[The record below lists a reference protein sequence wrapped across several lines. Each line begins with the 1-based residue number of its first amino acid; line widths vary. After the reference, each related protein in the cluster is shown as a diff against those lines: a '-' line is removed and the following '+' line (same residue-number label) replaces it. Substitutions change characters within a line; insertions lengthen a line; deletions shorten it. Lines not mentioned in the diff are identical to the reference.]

1 MIESQIRDLFT
12 GIAGAE
18 PQTSRIDAELAR
30 RRGRARLRWR
40 WAAVAGI
47 PLLAATTAVAVAV
60 TVVLPPAHSR
70 PGTVASGDGPAAP
83 RQFDPLVPYLSF
95 GWLPAGQ
102 SLVMGGVRRT
112 VVSIEGGNKP
122 YSAHGWD
129 LNVYAA
135 GQCQFT
141 PAAKTLT
148 CGAAP
153 AQGPGAN
160 IVGRAPAVRG
170 HRAWW
175 AGSSRTWW
183 ADAGLVW
190 QYARNGWAWLD
201 LPNMYRYRYSPQHIE
216 AVKRDAIKIA
226 SHVRYGAPTL
236 PLVFAAQLTHL
247 PASWRVSSVVYLRDG
262 TVLRARSYALAARSP
277 SLGADGGLDYQSG
290 LPYFTIDPASRKNPC
305 GRPGQSTSQ
314 IIHGIRVVVT
324 HSTEGTISRQ
334 DLCAAHAD
342 GLTLFVSELGSHP
355 AIGVAS
361 LFRFH
366 LRLLGGNP
374 AHWTHKP
381 IE

>member
-12 GIAGAE
+12 GIAGGE
-18 PQTSRIDAELAR
+18 PEISRVDAELAR

-40 WAAVAGI
+40 RGAAAGT
-47 PLLAATTAVAVAV
+47 PLLAAATVVAVAV
-60 TVVLPPAHSR
+60 TVGLAPAHPR
-70 PGTVASGDGPAAP
+70 PGTAATGNGPAAP
-83 RQFDPLVPYLSF
+83 RQFNPLVPYLSF

-112 VVSIEGGNKP
+112 VVSIEGGSKP

-135 GQCQFT
+135 GQCHFT
-141 PAAKTLT
+141 PAARTLK

-153 AQGPGAN
+153 PEGPGKN
-160 IVGRAPAVRG
+160 IVGPAPAVRG

-175 AGSSRTWW
+175 AGPSRTWW
-183 ADAGLVW
+183 ASAGLVW
-190 QYARNGWAWLD
+190 QYARNGWAWLF
-201 LPNMYRYRYSPQHIE
+201 LPNMYRYSAQQMA
-216 AVKRDAIKIA
+216 AVKRDAVKIA
-226 SHVRYGAPTL
+226 GHVRYGAPTL
-236 PLVFAAQLTHL
+236 PLVFPAQLTHL
-247 PASWRVSSVVYLRDG
+247 PHNWRVSSVVYLRDG
-262 TVLRARSYALAARSP
+262 RVLRARSYALAARSP

-305 GRPGQSTSQ
+305 ARRPGESTSG
-314 IIHGIRVVVT
+314 IINGFRVVIT
-324 HSTEGTISRQ
+324 HSTAGTTPSQ

-342 GLTLFVSELGSHP
+342 GLTLFVSELGSYP

-361 LFRFH
+361 LFRSH

-374 AHWTHKP
+374 ANWVRNP
-381 IE
+381 IG